1 MYQTAPPRGGE
12 APPRELEI
20 FTIQQYGTA
29 MSKLSSYAHVPMKD
43 RITVT
48 LLCCVSFVCIESL
61 RNNWRPALTHLSNG
75 LRIIESLPMSKLNE
89 LADPSE
95 DVLSMDYILRLFAT
109 WEISCALFAENFKPV
124 IAIKLYEG
132 RELDDT
138 LLDEF
143 ETIADAHRAIV
154 QYTRDVFA
162 LVWLTKEQQGD
173 DEFWARPVPHRQHE
187 ILMERGN
194 HLTGLF
200 QRFMERPQ
208 APASGT
214 EEHHSICLDMLHY
227 KCARLICQTL
237 HQKPH
242 QRQQSPDVV
251 AQHAELVSLAALLH
265 QGLVAKQRESGAMPR
280 SFTLDI
286 GIIPPLYF
294 ILVTCQDS
302 VIQGKALGVLRN
314 YPQRENLWDGN
325 FNVSYGPVHP
335 LKDVPH
341 SLAFGKGIPALYEK
355 LQELRINV
363 EGALNLHY
371 PGACVWTVY
380 MVWVVMRSTVCISG
394 LINLE
399 IHAFVIA
406 NWPLAPLLS
415 PDRYVPELNA
425 RGRAPSL
432 DLQLGRIY
440 NTTTYEYCN
449 QLPITQFG
457 ARWRQKTGFDLNL
470 QHGHQD
476 LVQAVAFNAYG
487 DRCAT
492 GSVDGKIKVFNRH
505 KDGVWHHCDTWGMN
519 TGAASKTKS
528 LTPASSPQLQWL
540 PPTVYPNLIASL
552 GIEGRF
558 KLWAEDPSA
567 APGRRFSASSRA
579 TTSKAAYE
587 MRSPKYPYRSF
598 SMKHNEETRHTYLA
612 LLSTEGRLV
621 VYENEQPENMSEYTQ
636 IDELSICPKPSR
648 GEEISFKVRFD
659 PNLDPDSLGLVIYR
673 SRDFYLAVEVG
684 VHRGL
689 VRDVAWATGNI
700 RGYDT
705 IATACQDGCVR
716 VFRIDT
722 PHSADDGKT
731 WATTELTK
739 HENHYAQ
746 ASAKAGGQT
755 NDKQQQQQH
764 QSGLSASLAKS
775 GSHAERHFSGQPG
788 QVKHVFKEVAKLDSH
803 RTPVW
808 RVGFDDDG
816 QILASTGDDGKLSS
830 ELAMRMMMLIGLA
843 GRRAEYF
850 EYCAVSPPNSHQRLG
865 GIRRKQG
872 ATRHKRRARIKEMI
886 LKLDTLLRG
895 FTACAV

>member
-1 MYQTAPPRGGE
+1 MAEAGLSNHVTNLTSFWSRFATQLSHSDDAVKHAIVALGSAHHMYQTAPPRGGE

-89 LADPSE
+89 LRDAVPPHASADPSE

-173 DEFWARPVPHRQHE
+173 GEFWARPVPHRQHE

-242 QRQQSPDVV
+242 QRQQSLDVV

-294 ILVTCQDS
+294 ILVTCQDP

-325 FNVSYGPVHP
+325 FVRNLLVTVENVSYGPVHP

-363 EGALNLHY
+363 EGAPHHPIRHKMATY
-371 PGACVWTVY
+371 PHEVPA
-380 MVWVVMRSTVCISG
+380 
-394 LINLE
+394 
-399 IHAFVIA
+399 IA
-406 NWPLAPLLS
+406 
-415 PDRYVPELNA
+415 E
-425 RGRAPSL
+425 
-432 DLQLGRIY
+432 
-440 NTTTYEYCN
+440 E
-449 QLPITQFG
+449 
-457 ARWRQKTGFDLNL
+457 KTGFDLNL

-505 KDGVWHHCDTWGMN
+505 KDGVWHHCDTWGAH
-519 TGAASKTKS
+519 GGEI
-528 LTPASSPQLQWL
+528 LELQWL

-659 PNLDPDSLGLVIYR
+659 PNLDPCYNALRAGVASDSLGLVVAGMSSVKIYR
-673 SRDFYLAVEVG
+673 SRDVIATSYGVAQTQREFYLAVEVG

-746 ASAKAGGQT
+746 ASAKAGGQA

-816 QILASTGDDGKLSS
+816 QILASTGDDGKLVCYRQTPSGTWANSS
-830 ELAMRMMMLIGLA
+830 ELAMVKTRM
-843 GRRAEYF
+843 
-850 EYCAVSPPNSHQRLG
+850 
-865 GIRRKQG
+865 
-872 ATRHKRRARIKEMI
+872 AT
-886 LKLDTLLRG
+886 
-895 FTACAV
+895 V